1 MRLPPQFG
9 DECDLIIDM
18 LNASLESEGR
28 SRVGWINGVKCYERL
43 GEGKAILLMYLND
56 NLKIVSCAILKIVT
70 VKCKSSAEAS
80 VIMNTPCL
88 RFYPSTSKE
97 SLIVNYKNKSQ
108 VRERRNEQNSRC
120 YVRWHL

>member
-1 MRLPPQFG
+1 
-9 DECDLIIDM
+9 M